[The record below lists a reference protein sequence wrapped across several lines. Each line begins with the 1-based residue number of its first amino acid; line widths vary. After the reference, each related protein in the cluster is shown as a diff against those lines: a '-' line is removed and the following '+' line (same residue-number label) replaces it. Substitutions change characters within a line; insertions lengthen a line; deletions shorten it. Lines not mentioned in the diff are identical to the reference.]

1 METILVVDDDDD
13 TRCTL
18 HDMLEPAGYRIL
30 EAPTVATAREIL
42 ASETIDLIVLDI
54 LMPGT
59 DGTAFLREQE
69 GLGRAGRP
77 PVLVATSLS
86 EMALM
91 RDCMRHGAADFI
103 NKPVSIRGLRE
114 AVARVLERAR
124 SAPPGPV
131 APRIEPPPRPNRGT
145 VHLQKLV
152 DSMRELL
159 PGALEDVAGLPVDG
173 GHKRLARRLAEL
185 ELLLEELEELTAPK
199 ARG

>member
-18 HDMLEPAGYRIL
+18 HDMLEPVGYRVL
-30 EAPTVATAREIL
+30 EAPTVPVAREIL
-42 ASETIDLIVLDI
+42 ASDTIDLIVLDI
-54 LMPGT
+54 LMPGI

-103 NKPVSIRGLRE
+103 NKPVTIKGLRD

-124 SAPPGPV
+124 ANPHGPTT
-131 APRIEPPPRPNRGT
+131 AMHPRPAARTTGG
-145 VHLQKLV
+145 LEALV
-152 DSMRELL
+152 TSLRDHVPSAIADVSSM
-159 PGALEDVAGLPVDG
+159 PVDA

-185 ELLLEELEELTAPK
+185 ELILEDLEEIVK
-199 ARG
+199 GSRHG